1 MTIINVDKPNRAKLV
16 SILLEEG
23 YDVFIKRVYDN
34 VCELHIFSED
44 EASVYTQEE
53 IEELQDCEGCAE
65 DAHNSLVELEKEVRT
80 LSWNN
85 FQLLERLVHSSVDI
99 YSNDID
105 EYDLQKWHWVERLSF
120 DHEYNKNDESE
131 QKYTYIKTACPEC
144 FTKDG
149 NVDQKKAKEFWTN
162 RLNKATKES
171 NNE

>member
-1 MTIINVDKPNRAKLV
+1 MNIINVDRPNRSKLIN
-16 SILLEEG
+16 ILLEEG
-23 YDVFIKRVYDN
+23 YEVLVKPVYED
-34 VCELHIFSED
+34 VCELHIFSTD
-44 EASVYTQEE
+44 EASVYTQED
-53 IEELQDCEGCAE
+53 IDDLMNCEACQE
-65 DAHNSLVELEKEVRT
+65 DAHNSLVELEKQIRT

-105 EYDLQKWHWVERLSF
+105 EYDLNKWHWVERLSF

-131 QKYTYIKTACPEC
+131 QKYEYIKTACPEC

-149 NVDQKKAKEFWTN
+149 KVDQKKSKEFWTE